1 MKKIIYILTASIL
14 MLTSA
19 ISAFAEERLQD
30 NWKEKIMSEKIAFLT
45 MEMGITPEE
54 AQVFWPVYNQ
64 VDKERDEAIR
74 RVFRSYKDVED
85 AVAAGK
91 GEKELNKLLDEYL
104 AALKAQGEVE
114 QKAYKDY
121 AKVLPTEK
129 LAKLYVAEEKFRRH
143 HIRKLHGGGSDKAVS
158 KR

>member
-1 MKKIIYILTASIL
+1 MKKIIYIVTASVLI
-14 MLTSA
+14 LTSA
-19 ISAFAEERLQD
+19 ISAFAEERFQD

-74 RVFRSYKDVED
+74 SVFRSYKAVED

-114 QKAYKDY
+114 QKAYKEY
-121 AKVLPTEK
+121 AKVLPAEK
-129 LAKLYVAEEKFRRH
+129 LAKLYDAKEKFRRQ
-143 HIRKLHGGGSDKAVS
+143 HIRKLHGGNRPGQK
-158 KR
+158 

>member
-1 MKKIIYILTASIL
+1 MKKIIYIVTASVLI
-14 MLTSA
+14 LTSA
-19 ISAFAEERLQD
+19 ISAFAEERFQD

-54 AQVFWPVYNQ
+54 AQVFWPVFNQ

-74 RVFRSYKDVED
+74 SVFRSYKAVED

-91 GEKELNKLLDEYL
+91 GEKELSKLLDEYL

-114 QKAYKDY
+114 QKAYKEY
-121 AKVLPTEK
+121 AKVLPVEK
-129 LAKLYVAEEKFRRH
+129 LAKLYVAEEKFRRQ
-143 HIRKLHGGGSDKAVS
+143 HIRKLHGGNRPGQK
-158 KR
+158 

>member
-1 MKKIIYILTASIL
+1 MKKIIYIVTASFL

-19 ISAFAEERLQD
+19 ISAFAEERFQD
-30 NWKEKIMSEKIAFLT
+30 NWKEKIMSEKIAFMT

-74 RVFRSYKDVED
+74 SVFRSYKAVED

-114 QKAYKDY
+114 QKAHKEY
-121 AKVLPTEK
+121 AKVLPVEK
-129 LAKLYVAEEKFRRH
+129 LAKLYVAEEKFRRQ
-143 HIRKLHGGGSDKAVS
+143 HIRKLHGGGDRPAP

>member
-1 MKKIIYILTASIL
+1 MKKIIYIVTASVLI
-14 MLTSA
+14 LTSA
-19 ISAFAEERLQD
+19 ISAFAEERFQD

-74 RVFRSYKDVED
+74 SVFRSYKAVED

-114 QKAYKDY
+114 QKAYKEY
-121 AKVLPTEK
+121 AKVLQAEK
-129 LAKLYVAEEKFRRH
+129 CAKLYVAEEKFRRQ
-143 HIRKLHGGGSDKAVS
+143 HIRKLHGGNRPGQK
-158 KR
+158 

>member
-1 MKKIIYILTASIL
+1 MKKITYIIISSVLL
-14 MLTSA
+14 LTSA
-19 ISAFAEERLQD
+19 ISAFAEERFQD

-54 AQVFWPVYNQ
+54 AQGFWPVYNQ
-64 VDKERDEAIR
+64 VDKERDEAKR
-74 RVFRSYKDVED
+74 RVFRSYKAVED

-91 GEKELNKLLDEYL
+91 SEKELNKLLDEHL

-129 LAKLYVAEEKFRRH
+129 LAKRYVAEEKFRRH
-143 HIRKLHGGGSDKAVS
+143 HIRKLHGGGSDKAAS

>member
-1 MKKIIYILTASIL
+1 MKKIIYIVTASVLI
-14 MLTSA
+14 LTSA
-19 ISAFAEERLQD
+19 ISAFAEERFQD

-74 RVFRSYKDVED
+74 SVFRSYKAVED

-114 QKAYKDY
+114 QKAYKEY
-121 AKVLPTEK
+121 AKVLPVEK
-129 LAKLYVAEEKFRRH
+129 LAKLYVAEEKFRRQ
-143 HIRKLHGGGSDKAVS
+143 HIRKLHGG
-158 KR
+158 KRRGEK

>member
-1 MKKIIYILTASIL
+1 MKKIIYILTTSIL

-19 ISAFAEERLQD
+19 ISASAEERFQD

-64 VDKERDEAIR
+64 VDKQRDEAIR
-74 RVFRSYKDVED
+74 NVFRSYKAVED

-91 GEKELNKLLDEYL
+91 GEKELNKLLDEYIS
-104 AALKAQGEVE
+104 ALEAQGEVE
-114 QKAYKDY
+114 QKAYKEY
-121 AKVLPTEK
+121 AKVLPMEK
-129 LAKLYVAEEKFRRH
+129 LAKLYVAEEKFRRQ
-143 HIRKLHGGGSDKAVS
+143 HIRKLHGGNRPGQK
-158 KR
+158 

>member
-1 MKKIIYILTASIL
+1 MKKIIYIATTSIL
-14 MLTSA
+14 LLASA
-19 ISAFAEERLQD
+19 ISALAEERFQND
-30 NWKEKIMSEKIAFLT
+30 WKERMMSEKIAFLT
-45 MEMGITPEE
+45 IEMGITPEE

-74 RVFRSYKDVED
+74 RVFRTSKALED
-85 AVAAGK
+85 AVSAGK
-91 GEKELNKLLDEYL
+91 GEKEVSKLLDEYL

-121 AKVLPTEK
+121 AKVLPVEK
-129 LAKLYVAEEKFRRH
+129 LAKLYVGEEKFRRQ
-143 HIRKLHGGGSDKAVS
+143 HIRKLHAGSEKPAP

>member
-1 MKKIIYILTASIL
+1 MKKIIYIVTASVLI
-14 MLTSA
+14 LTSA
-19 ISAFAEERLQD
+19 ISAFAEERFQD

-45 MEMGITPEE
+45 MEMGITPDE
-54 AQVFWPVYNQ
+54 AQIFWPVYNQ

-74 RVFRSYKDVED
+74 NVFRSYKAVED

-114 QKAYKDY
+114 QKAYKEY
-121 AKVLPTEK
+121 AKVLPAEK
-129 LAKLYVAEEKFRRH
+129 LAKLYVAEEKFRRQ
-143 HIRKLHGGGSDKAVS
+143 HIRKLHGGNRPGQK
-158 KR
+158 

>member
-1 MKKIIYILTASIL
+1 MKKIIYIVTASVLI
-14 MLTSA
+14 LTSS
-19 ISAFAEERLQD
+19 ISAFAEERFQD

-74 RVFRSYKDVED
+74 SVFRSYKAVED

-114 QKAYKDY
+114 QKAYKEY
-121 AKVLPTEK
+121 AKVLPVEK
-129 LAKLYVAEEKFRRH
+129 LAKLYVAEEKFRRQ
-143 HIRKLHGGGSDKAVS
+143 HIRKLHGGNRPGQK
-158 KR
+158 

>member
-1 MKKIIYILTASIL
+1 MKKIIYIVTASVLI
-14 MLTSA
+14 LTSA
-19 ISAFAEERLQD
+19 ISAFAEERFQD

-74 RVFRSYKDVED
+74 SVFRSYKAVED

-114 QKAYKDY
+114 QKAYKEY
-121 AKVLPTEK
+121 AKVLPVEK
-129 LAKLYVAEEKFRRH
+129 LAKLYVAEEKFRRQ
-143 HIRKLHGGGSDKAVS
+143 HIRKLHGGNRPGQK
-158 KR
+158 

>member
-1 MKKIIYILTASIL
+1 MKKIIYIVTASFL

-19 ISAFAEERLQD
+19 ISAFAEERFQD

-74 RVFRSYKDVED
+74 SVFRSYKAVED

-114 QKAYKDY
+114 QKAYKEY
-121 AKVLPTEK
+121 AKVLPVEK
-129 LAKLYVAEEKFRRH
+129 LAKLYVAEEKFRRQ
-143 HIRKLHGGGSDKAVS
+143 HIRKLHGGNRPGQK
-158 KR
+158 

>member
-1 MKKIIYILTASIL
+1 MKKIIYIVTASVLI
-14 MLTSA
+14 LTSA
-19 ISAFAEERLQD
+19 ISAFAEERFQD

-74 RVFRSYKDVED
+74 NVFRSYKAVED

-114 QKAYKDY
+114 QKAYKEY
-121 AKVLPTEK
+121 AKVLPAEK
-129 LAKLYVAEEKFRRH
+129 LAKLYVAEEKFRRQ
-143 HIRKLHGGGSDKAVS
+143 HIRKLHGGRPGQK
-158 KR
+158 

>member
-1 MKKIIYILTASIL
+1 MKKIIYIVTASVLI
-14 MLTSA
+14 LTSA
-19 ISAFAEERLQD
+19 ISAFAEERFQD

-64 VDKERDEAIR
+64 VDKQRDEAIR
-74 RVFRSYKDVED
+74 NVFRSYKAVED

-121 AKVLPTEK
+121 AKVLPMEK
-129 LAKLYVAEEKFRRH
+129 LAKLYVAEEKFRRQ
-143 HIRKLHGGGSDKAVS
+143 HIRKLHGGNRPGQK
-158 KR
+158 

>member
-1 MKKIIYILTASIL
+1 MKKIIYIVTASVLI
-14 MLTSA
+14 LTSA
-19 ISAFAEERLQD
+19 ISAFAEERFQD

-74 RVFRSYKDVED
+74 NVFRSYKAVED
-85 AVAAGK
+85 AVAAVK

-114 QKAYKDY
+114 QKAYKEY
-121 AKVLPTEK
+121 AKVLPVEK
-129 LAKLYVAEEKFRRH
+129 LAKLYVAEEKFRRQ
-143 HIRKLHGGGSDKAVS
+143 HIRKLHGGNRPGQK
-158 KR
+158 

>member
-19 ISAFAEERLQD
+19 ISASAEERFQD

-64 VDKERDEAIR
+64 VDKQRDEAIR
-74 RVFRSYKDVED
+74 NVFRSYKAVED

-104 AALKAQGEVE
+104 AAVKAQGEVE
-114 QKAYKDY
+114 QKAYKEY
-121 AKVLPTEK
+121 AKVLPMEK
-129 LAKLYVAEEKFRRH
+129 LAKLYVAEEKFRRQ
-143 HIRKLHGGGSDKAVS
+143 HIRKLHGGNRPGQK
-158 KR
+158 

>member
-1 MKKIIYILTASIL
+1 
-14 MLTSA
+14 
-19 ISAFAEERLQD
+19 
-30 NWKEKIMSEKIAFLT
+30 MSEKIAFLT

-74 RVFRSYKDVED
+74 RVFRSYKAVED

-91 GEKELNKLLDEYL
+91 SEKELNKLLDEYL

-114 QKAYKDY
+114 QNAYKDY

-143 HIRKLHGGGSDKAVS
+143 HIRKLHGGGSDKAAS

>member
-1 MKKIIYILTASIL
+1 MKKIIYIVTASVLI
-14 MLTSA
+14 LTSA
-19 ISAFAEERLQD
+19 ISAFAEERFQD

-45 MEMGITPEE
+45 MEMGITPDE
-54 AQVFWPVYNQ
+54 AQIFWPVYSQ

-74 RVFRSYKDVED
+74 SVFRSYKAVED

-114 QKAYKDY
+114 QKAYKEY
-121 AKVLPTEK
+121 AKVLPVEK
-129 LAKLYVAEEKFRRH
+129 LAKLYVAEEKFRRQ
-143 HIRKLHGGGSDKAVS
+143 HIRKLHGGNRPGQK
-158 KR
+158 

>member
-1 MKKIIYILTASIL
+1 MKKIIYIVTASVLI
-14 MLTSA
+14 LTSA
-19 ISAFAEERLQD
+19 ISAFAEERFQD

-74 RVFRSYKDVED
+74 SVFRSYKAVED

-91 GEKELNKLLDEYL
+91 GEKELNMLLDEYL

-114 QKAYKDY
+114 QKAYKEY
-121 AKVLPTEK
+121 AKVLPVEK
-129 LAKLYVAEEKFRRH
+129 LAKLYVAEEKFRRQ
-143 HIRKLHGGGSDKAVS
+143 HIRKLHGGNRPGQK
-158 KR
+158 

>member
-1 MKKIIYILTASIL
+1 MKKIIYIVTASVLI
-14 MLTSA
+14 LTSA
-19 ISAFAEERLQD
+19 ISAFAEERFQD

-74 RVFRSYKDVED
+74 SVFRSYKAVED

-114 QKAYKDY
+114 QKAYKEY
-121 AKVLPTEK
+121 AKVLPVEK
-129 LAKLYVAEEKFRRH
+129 LAELYVAEEKFRRQ
-143 HIRKLHGGGSDKAVS
+143 HIRKLHGGNRPGQK
-158 KR
+158 

>member
-1 MKKIIYILTASIL
+1 MKKIIYIATASIL
-14 MLTSA
+14 LLASA
-19 ISAFAEERLQD
+19 ISALAEERFQND
-30 NWKEKIMSEKIAFLT
+30 WKERMMSEKIAFLT

-74 RVFRSYKDVED
+74 RVFRTSKALED
-85 AVAAGK
+85 AVSAGK
-91 GEKELNKLLDEYL
+91 GEKEVSKLLDEYL

-121 AKVLPTEK
+121 AKVLPVEK
-129 LAKLYVAEEKFRRH
+129 LAKLYVGEEKFRRQ
-143 HIRKLHGGGSDKAVS
+143 HIRKLHAGGEKPAP

>member
-1 MKKIIYILTASIL
+1 MKKIIYIVTASVLI
-14 MLTSA
+14 LTSA
-19 ISAFAEERLQD
+19 ISAFAEERFQD

>member
-1 MKKIIYILTASIL
+1 MKKIIYIVTASVLI
-14 MLTSA
+14 LTSA
-19 ISAFAEERLQD
+19 ISAFAEERFQD

-74 RVFRSYKDVED
+74 SVFRSYKAIED

-91 GEKELNKLLDEYL
+91 GEKELNKLLDEYV
-104 AALKAQGEVE
+104 AALEAQGEVE

-121 AKVLPTEK
+121 AKVLPVEK
-129 LAKLYVAEEKFRRH
+129 LAKLYVAEEKFRRQ
-143 HIRKLHGGGSDKAVS
+143 HIRKLHGGNRPGQK
-158 KR
+158 

>member
-1 MKKIIYILTASIL
+1 MKKIIYIVTASVLI
-14 MLTSA
+14 LTSA
-19 ISAFAEERLQD
+19 ISAFAEERFQD

-45 MEMGITPEE
+45 MEMGITPDE
-54 AQVFWPVYNQ
+54 AQIFWPVYNQ

-74 RVFRSYKDVED
+74 SVFRSYKAVED

-114 QKAYKDY
+114 QKAYKEY
-121 AKVLPTEK
+121 AKVLPVEK
-129 LAKLYVAEEKFRRH
+129 LAKLYVAEEKFRRQ
-143 HIRKLHGGGSDKAVS
+143 HIRKLHGGNRPGQK
-158 KR
+158 

>member
-1 MKKIIYILTASIL
+1 MKKIIYIVTASVLI
-14 MLTSA
+14 LTSA
-19 ISAFAEERLQD
+19 ISAFAEERFQD

-74 RVFRSYKDVED
+74 SVFRSYKAVED

-114 QKAYKDY
+114 QKAYKEY
-121 AKVLPTEK
+121 AKVLPVEK
-129 LAKLYVAEEKFRRH
+129 LAKLYVAEEKFRRQ
-143 HIRKLHGGGSDKAVS
+143 HIRKLHGGHRPGQK
-158 KR
+158 